1 MPPHCDTIDGPVVQ
15 AAKKALELGNVNIIL
30 PWVYKDGETE
40 VREAFKQAQSVRN
53 LKKETATK
61 LADLWFFETVVRIH
75 REGENA
81 PYTGLKPAGLD
92 FGPVLPKVDKII
104 EIGDPSELIR
114 FLQDSIENSI
124 REKFEHIQHTKN
136 YDLNDVDSARKY
148 VNTYLGF
155 ALYSHHL
162 FENINSEVHAAEVEE
177 EAAEKDRKKANTGHQ
192 H

>member
-40 VREAFKQAQSVRN
+40 VREAFAQTQAVRN

-81 PYTGLKPAGLD
+81 PYTGLIPAGLD
-92 FGPVLPKVDKII
+92 FGPVFPKVDKVLKL
-104 EIGDPSELIR
+104 EIR
-114 FLQDSIENSI
+114 
-124 REKFEHIQHTKN
+124 
-136 YDLNDVDSARKY
+136 
-148 VNTYLGF
+148 
-155 ALYSHHL
+155 
-162 FENINSEVHAAEVEE
+162 
-177 EAAEKDRKKANTGHQ
+177 AN
-192 H
+192 